1 MPWPRGLRMQ
11 AGNHREWL
19 MRDATIITLAYL
31 GVCVVVTLALVV
43 CILAGHDGVLIKALI
58 GISIAVFGT
67 NLWALIKSKRK

>member
-1 MPWPRGLRMQ
+1 ML

-58 GISIAVFGT
+58 GISVAVFGT
-67 NLWALIKSKRK
+67 NLWALIRSKHK

>member
-1 MPWPRGLRMQ
+1 MQ

>member
-1 MPWPRGLRMQ
+1 MPD
-11 AGNHREWL
+11 ANHKDWL

-58 GISIAVFGT
+58 GIAVAVFGT
-67 NLWALIKSKRK
+67 NLWALIRSKRK